1 MLYDSIKGMNN
12 ITKLKEKFITTDPKD
27 NVTTARI
34 EVQADTILS
43 TDDETTIKT
52 KETIPFGHKMALGDI
67 KKGDPAIKYGQRIG
81 IATQDIAVGELVH
94 THNLSGERGMA
105 K

>member
-1 MLYDSIKGMNN
+1 MEN
-12 ITKLKEKFITTDPKD
+12 IIKLKDKFITTDLKD

-34 EVQADTILS
+34 EVQSDTILS
-43 TDDETTIKT
+43 TDDKTIKT
-52 KETIPFGHKMALGDI
+52 KELIPFGFKMALKDI
-67 KKGDPAIKYGQRIG
+67 NKGDPVIKYGQRIG
-81 IATQDIAVGELVH
+81 IATQNIAIGELVH

>member
-1 MLYDSIKGMNN
+1 MLYDSIKGMEN
-12 ITKLKEKFITTDPKD
+12 ITKLKDKFITTDPKD

-34 EVQADTILS
+34 EVQTDTILS
-43 TDDETTIKT
+43 TDDKTIKT
-52 KETIPFGHKMALGDI
+52 KELIPFGFKMALKDI
-67 KKGDPAIKYGQRIG
+67 NKGDPVIKYGQRIG
-81 IATQDIAVGELVH
+81 IATQNIAIGELVH